1 MGACRVVVV
10 GVSALLLCRPVESV
24 IRMGSVRGVQKGKG
38 DGGNPVLA
46 NFKMV
51 RYVGL

>member
-10 GVSALLLCRPVESV
+10 GASALLSCWPVESV
-24 IRMGSVRGVQKGKG
+24 TGMGSVRDVQKGKG

-46 NFKMV
+46 NFKTV